1 MWRNRQTRFSLF
13 FHQKNFICDNVR
25 EILFLSLDANNRLPK
40 GLPLTC
46 FARLSM
52 LKGAI
57 IESNAAI
64 LGFASSITFIVALSR
79 ASPVLYLLLLLPI
92 PLYAPETLA
101 TINVN
106 SVLLIW
112 LPTDKVSFAYRPG
125 RQVSY

>member
-1 MWRNRQTRFSLF
+1 
-13 FHQKNFICDNVR
+13 
-25 EILFLSLDANNRLPK
+25 
-40 GLPLTC
+40 
-46 FARLSM
+46 
-52 LKGAI
+52 
-57 IESNAAI
+57 
-64 LGFASSITFIVALSR
+64 
-79 ASPVLYLLLLLPI
+79 LLPI